1 MGYYRLAKYGD
12 CKVLAPNLRQA
23 DKDEVWAS
31 HGLGPLEALQFSF
44 LLSEEANTIISDNE
58 DIIGMFGVTKHGD
71 IGIPW
76 LLMSDDIYQP
86 SHVRQFVPTSKKW
99 VNQVQERYKIL
110 VNYVAQ
116 DNDKAIK
123 WLRLLGFTFISL
135 EENYGVNPKPFYEFV
150 RIRS

>member
-12 CKVLAPNLRQA
+12 CKVLAPTLRQA

-31 HGLGPLEALQFSF
+31 HGLLPLQALQFSF

-99 VNQVQERYKIL
+99 VKQVQERYKIL

>member
-99 VNQVQERYKIL
+99 VKEVQERYKIL
-110 VNYVAQ
+110 VNYVAK

-135 EENYGVNPKPFYEFV
+135 EPNYGVNPKPFYEFV

>member
-31 HGLGPLEALQFSF
+31 HGLLPLQALQFSF

-76 LLMSDDIYQP
+76 LLMSDDIDQP

-99 VNQVQERYKIL
+99 VKQVQERYKIL